1 MTPTVLTRLPWGHR
15 GSTVLADV
23 AESQLLSS
31 SYSQS
36 RKDGMLLWGNR

>member
-23 AESQLLSS
+23 AESQLLVLTVCTVT
-31 SYSQS
+31 QG
-36 RKDGMLLWGNR
+36 R